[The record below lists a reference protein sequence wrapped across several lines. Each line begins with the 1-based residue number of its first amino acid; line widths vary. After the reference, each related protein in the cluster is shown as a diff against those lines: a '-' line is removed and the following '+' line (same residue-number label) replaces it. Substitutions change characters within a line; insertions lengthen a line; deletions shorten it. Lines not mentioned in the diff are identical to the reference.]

1 MSATLPFKPLWKVLG
16 EVAGQKYN
24 LIMNYKLWIM
34 NYFTEYVEEH
44 KFRDNLPFTRWFV
57 RRWGDEFKDDR
68 DSMNLKPSNILTLHS
83 NNSHIS
89 ISSLFHQKRM
99 LYEGWFYVY
108 IYNVQRS
115 EDWNWEVRVH
125 TCRWPCAHG
134 RRSFFRHSAIGCAHE
149 QQKVCTR
156 TDENVPENGGNV

>member
-1 MSATLPFKPLWKVLG
+1 MKNF
-16 EVAGQKYN
+16 
-24 LIMNYKLWIM
+24 M
-34 NYFTEYVEEH
+34 EYVGKH
-44 KFRDNLPFTRWFV
+44 KFRDNLLFTRWFI

-89 ISSLFHQKRM
+89 IPSLFHQKRM

-115 EDWNWEVRVH
+115 EDRKPEGRVH
-125 TCRWPCAHG
+125 TCRQPCAHG
-134 RRSFFRHSAIGCAHE
+134 RRSFFRHSTTGCTDARQRMWHTGRKECDCKRGKCIIIQSDCINMQNWPHE
-149 QQKVCTR
+149 NRVYVRNFSFGWK
-156 TDENVPENGGNV
+156 